1 MNPEYIAAH
10 LVHTIPEKLSEYF
23 LEPFTNF
30 GIIICLIIMFTNIYM
45 FRKLWKIK
53 RRDYMLI
60 TNIAAIGTYIVFG
73 IISAVLVSRLGPHG
87 TLTID
92 DCDKIYMLIPRTFF
106 IIVAVINIIYFIIN
120 LVTKLNKDKEYNE
133 TLKRGYFAED
143 NREIETEEKE
153 TKNTNHIDISSLVGN
168 IKEKIDIDE
177 IKDKVN
183 NITEDVKDIIN
194 KKSKSE

>member
-1 MNPEYIAAH
+1 MNPEYIAAN

-30 GIIICLIIMFTNIYM
+30 AVIICLIIMFANIYM
-45 FRKLWKIK
+45 FRKLWNIK
-53 RRDYMLI
+53 RRDYMLV
-60 TNIAAIGTYIVFG
+60 TNIATIGIYIVFG

-92 DCDKIYMLIPRTFF
+92 DCDKMYMFIPRTLFT
-106 IIVAVINIIYFIIN
+106 IVTVINIIYFIIN
-120 LVTKLNKDKEYNE
+120 LVTKLKKDKEYNE
-133 TLKRGYFAED
+133 TVKRGYFAED
-143 NREIETEEKE
+143 NRELETEEKE
-153 TKNTNHIDISSLVGN
+153 KQSTNHIDISSLVGN

-183 NITEDVKDIIN
+183 NITENVKDIIN
-194 KKSKSE
+194 KKSKNE